1 MSINN
6 LFEKGNK
13 FFLAQN
19 HGFNEKGSGYA
30 NLTDTKNFLITND
43 IPSNKIINCNPE
55 KQKITKFKFD
65 LLIFYLQWVL
75 IIHVMN
81 IQILF

>member
-6 LFEKGNK
+6 LFEKG
-13 FFLAQN
+13 
-19 HGFNEKGSGYA
+19 SGYA
-30 NLTDTKNFLITND
+30 NLIDTKNFLITND
-43 IPSNKIINCNPE
+43 IPSNKIITCNPE

-65 LLIFYLQWVL
+65 LLIFYFQWVL
-75 IIHVMN
+75 IIHAIN

>member
-19 HGFNEKGSGYA
+19 HGFNEKGTGYA

-43 IPSNKIINCNPE
+43 IPSNKIINLFGVE
-55 KQKITKFKFD
+55 YD
-65 LLIFYLQWVL
+65 VL
-75 IIHVMN
+75 FLKGIN
-81 IQILF
+81 F